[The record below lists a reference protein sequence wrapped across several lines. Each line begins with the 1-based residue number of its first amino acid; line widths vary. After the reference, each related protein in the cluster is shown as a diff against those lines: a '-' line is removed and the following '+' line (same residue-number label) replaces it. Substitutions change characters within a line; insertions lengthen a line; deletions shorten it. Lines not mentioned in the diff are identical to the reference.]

1 MRTSITTAQDLGA
14 SVRPAP
20 FGRLWSSSRP
30 SCQMFLSLPSDVFL
44 HIFSYLSLHD
54 LRNVELVSRETHSLL
69 LAHEESIYHQAAISY
84 GFVESQTLLEDAI
97 ASGGS
102 LLSGVRDWKEY
113 CRRRYVLE
121 RNWDGDGY
129 LHEGG
134 YQPANP
140 SAIMSF
146 SIDEQQGTSITLVR
160 DGGLFVRAL
169 EDGRL
174 LWALSHVRFPAF

>member
-1 MRTSITTAQDLGA
+1 
-14 SVRPAP
+14 
-20 FGRLWSSSRP
+20 
-30 SCQMFLSLPSDVFL
+30 MFLSLPSDVFL

-54 LRNVELVSRETHSLL
+54 LRSVELVSRETHSLF
-69 LAHEESIYHQAAISY
+69 LAHEESIYHQAAIY
-84 GFVESQTLLEDAI
+84 HHFVESQTLLGDAI
-97 ASGGS
+97 ASES
-102 LLSGVRDWKEY
+102 SWLSGVRDWKEY

-140 SAIMSF
+140 STIISF